1 MKINK
6 TNRRKFLGVAI
17 AVSLG
22 LAITFMVYSGLAY
35 ARSPTTTHASY
46 ETAYVET
53 GKLTHWGFFTNE
65 TVYKNGTSLEYY
77 PEKITSYIAG
87 NYVYLAEPGATAH
100 YRAAL
105 KTDYYVTSG
114 KDRIY
119 ITNTSQIL
127 GEGDFSGT
135 FSVPVT
141 FNLTDMEISLKRIRE
156 GTGLYRAEADV
167 YLLVEVAS
175 NEREAFVQ
183 RVSLTRDS
191 GGMLTLRD
199 TEKEYKK
206 VVRHVNTTVNTVNF
220 LGKEVNVS
228 TARTVFP
235 AMAVLFIIPPL
246 GFAYLSRERKVDEL
260 KGLRKFIV
268 EGVPSDIG
276 TIDPVNLESVED
288 LEKVFDLVDK
298 PIVHYRQDGED
309 VYAIVDGDVVY
320 EYRKPLPGEGKE
332 AN

>member
-1 MKINK
+1 MKINE
-6 TNRRKFLGVAI
+6 TDRKKALVVAVV
-17 AVSLG
+17 ASLG
-22 LAITFMVYSGLAY
+22 LAIIFTAYSGLAY
-35 ARSPTTTHASY
+35 SREPTTTDTSY
-46 ETAYVET
+46 ETAYVER
-53 GKLTHWGFFTNE
+53 GELTHVGFFTNE

-77 PEKITSYIAG
+77 PEKITSYITG
-87 NYVYLAEPGATAH
+87 NYVYMTKPEVAAH
-100 YRAAL
+100 YKLTL

-114 KDRIY
+114 KERIY
-119 ITNTSQIL
+119 IVNTSQTL

-141 FNLTDMEISLKRIRE
+141 FNVTDIENSLKQIRE
-156 GTGLYRAEADV
+156 GTGLYRAEANV

-175 NEREAFVQ
+175 EGRDGFTQ
-183 RVSLTRDS
+183 KISLVSDTAGL
-191 GGMLTLRD
+191 LILQD

-206 VVRHVNTTVNTVNF
+206 VVRHVNTTINTVNF

-246 GFAYLSRERKVDEL
+246 GFAYFSRERKVDEL

-309 VYAIVDGDVVY
+309 VYAIADGDVVY

>member
-1 MKINK
+1 
-6 TNRRKFLGVAI
+6 
-17 AVSLG
+17 
-22 LAITFMVYSGLAY
+22 
-35 ARSPTTTHASY
+35 
-46 ETAYVET
+46 
-53 GKLTHWGFFTNE
+53 
-65 TVYKNGTSLEYY
+65 
-77 PEKITSYIAG
+77 
-87 NYVYLAEPGATAH
+87 
-100 YRAAL
+100 
-105 KTDYYVTSG
+105 
-114 KDRIY
+114 
-119 ITNTSQIL
+119 
-127 GEGDFSGT
+127 
-135 FSVPVT
+135 

-183 RVSLTRDS
+183 KVSLTRDG
-191 GGMLTLRD
+191 GGMLTLKG
-199 TEKEYKK
+199 TEKENKK
-206 VVRHVNTTVNTVNF
+206 VIRHVNTTVNKVSF

>member
-1 MKINK
+1 MDDINRKKIFK
-6 TNRRKFLGVAI
+6 GAI

-22 LAITFMVYSGLAY
+22 LAILFMAYSGLAY
-35 ARSPTTTHASY
+35 TREPTTIDASY
-46 ETAYVET
+46 ETAYVEK
-53 GKLTHWGFFTNE
+53 GELTHMGFFTNE
-65 TVYKNGTSLEYY
+65 SVYMNGTSLEYY
-77 PEKITSYIAG
+77 PEKITDYITG
-87 NYVYLAEPGATAH
+87 NYVYSTKPQVAAH
-100 YRAAL
+100 YKLTL

-114 KDRIY
+114 KEKIY
-119 ITNTSQIL
+119 IVNTSQAL
-127 GEGDFSGT
+127 GEGDFPGT

-141 FNLTDMEISLKRIRE
+141 FNITDMEKSLKQIRE
-156 GTGLYRAEADV
+156 GTGLYRANADV
-167 YLLVEVAS
+167 YLLV
-175 NEREAFVQ
+175 
-183 RVSLTRDS
+183 RVSSNGRDEFTQRIS
-191 GGMLTLRD
+191 LASDTTGMLTLRG
-199 TEKEYKK
+199 TEKEYQK

-246 GFAYLSRERKVDEL
+246 GFAYFSRERKVDEL

-276 TIDPVNLESVED
+276 AIDPVNLESVED

-298 PIVHYRQDGED
+298 PIVHYRQGDED
-309 VYAIVDGDVVY
+309 VYAIVDGDVIY
-320 EYRKPLPGEGKE
+320 EYRKPLPGEGRE